1 MGQVPLV
8 TLWAL
13 VSPQEN
19 GADGCVRSDDFVNDP
34 SSFSVFSGFLLPDL
48 FLAKNL
54 GENDRPQ
61 ARCQE

>member
-19 GADGCVRSDDFVNDP
+19 GADGCVRSDGKWQQAP
-34 SSFSVFSGFLLPDL
+34 GSSSWWDEKSKCEAGLLV
-48 FLAKNL
+48 
-54 GENDRPQ
+54 
-61 ARCQE
+61 